1 MQRKAQTMSD
11 TDTSSWLLSVVGSN
25 QTYHISP
32 GQSVIIGRT
41 PIRASSLKKD
51 GAENIPRMNIS
62 DRKKSL
68 SKAHLRVSVNNNGDA
83 EICDLNSANGT
94 YVVRKDDAMMA
105 LPPHRPIVL
114 DKSPIRLQL
123 GDVGLWIEKVLSQ
136 SEDTSATDGNSEGEM
151 ADIAE
156 HQGRQQGISSGIP
169 HGNGTRGSTA
179 GGQGVSPSL
188 PPKGTSTAPG
198 VPGNTPLSSKT
209 IPAPVSTVRGLPFK
223 NGAPSSVFPQQ
234 DSQKATQ
241 TGSFAAVG
249 TQQVPQSSTFAVQ
262 QSTSS
267 GNIGAGYSSQ
277 SENENMRIHD
287 VLEVRAGEPTHS
299 LNAQDIQ
306 RSIYEAR
313 ERQNNAQGFPGTQS
327 TQFAAVNQ
335 FEPGSVFEQVRRHQ
349 KAVEEAST
357 TIAGFSIE
365 EVKRSAD
372 QKKQFEMAKYQEL
385 LPYLALNPYL
395 YEDLYIW
402 LAAMEDPT
410 IQRALST
417 NRGYLYYISEKED
430 KKEGE

>member
-1 MQRKAQTMSD
+1 MSD
-11 TDTSSWLLSVVGSN
+11 ADTSSWLLSVVGGG

-32 GQSVIIGRT
+32 GQSVIVGRT
-41 PIRASSLKKD
+41 PIRSSSLR
-51 GAENIPRMNIS
+51 GEASANIPRMNIS
-62 DRKKSL
+62 DKKKSL
-68 SKAHLRVSVNNNGDA
+68 SKSHLRVSVNNNGDA

-123 GDVGLWIEKVLSQ
+123 GDVGLWIEKVPSQ
-136 SEDTSATDGNSEGEM
+136 PEDGSAVFSADTSENDG
-151 ADIAE
+151 
-156 HQGRQQGISSGIP
+156 QRQGISSPISNEDGAP
-169 HGNGTRGSTA
+169 NSGAGKQEGSPLL
-179 GGQGVSPSL
+179 PS
-188 PPKGTSTAPG
+188 KGTSSANAAVSNAS
-198 VPGNTPLSSKT
+198 VPIRM
-209 IPAPVSTVRGLPFK
+209 IPAPASAVNGLPFK
-223 NGAPSSVFPQQ
+223 NAVSSSVYLQQ

-241 TGSFAAVG
+241 TGSFAAVN
-249 TQQVPQSSTFAVQ
+249 VQ
-262 QSTSS
+262 QSSQSS
-267 GNIGAGYSSQ
+267 NLAARQTNSQVDSGAGYSPH
-277 SENENMRIHD
+277 EENMRIHD

-313 ERQNNAQGFPGTQS
+313 ERQNNPQGFSAQS
-327 TQFAAVNQ
+327 MQFAAANQ

-372 QKKQFEMAKYQEL
+372 QKKQFEMAKHQEL

-410 IQRALST
+410 IQQALST

-430 KKEGE
+430 ENK